1 MKHMSK
7 NVLYIAMSLD
17 GMIAKEDHSLDWL
30 MEAEGEEDNGYNRFY
45 SGISSV
51 VMGNRTYQEV
61 LKMSDEKPYQD
72 RPVYILSRTE
82 QEDGYATFTSESV
95 DTLLPDLQKKH
106 GGPVWVVGGGE
117 IVKACVESQL
127 IDEYY
132 IAVIPV
138 VLGGGIPLFPEGT
151 RYTELKLKGTEI
163 YNQIVML
170 HYVKKQA
177 E

>member
-1 MKHMSK
+1 MSK
-7 NVLYIAMSLD
+7 NILYIAMSLD
-17 GMIAKEDHSLDWL
+17 GMIAKSDHSLDWL
-30 MEAEGEEDNGYNRFY
+30 LKAEGEGDNGYNHFY

-61 LKMSDEKPYQD
+61 LKMMDEPPYQD
-72 RPVYILSRTE
+72 RPVYVLSKTVK
-82 QEDGYATFTSESV
+82 EDGYATFTSEPV
-95 DTLLPDLQKKH
+95 ETLLPELQKKH
-106 GGPVWVVGGGE
+106 DGPVWVVGGGE
-117 IVKACVESQL
+117 VIKACMASES

-138 VLGGGIPLFPEGT
+138 VLGEGIPLFPEGT
-151 RYTELKLKGTEI
+151 KYTELKFKGTEI

>member
-1 MKHMSK
+1 MSK

-30 MEAEGEEDNGYNRFY
+30 LEAEGEGDNGYEHFY
-45 SGISSV
+45 SGISSI
-51 VMGNRTYQEV
+51 VMGSRTYQEV
-61 LKMSDEKPYQD
+61 LKMTEEKPYQD
-72 RPVYILSRTE
+72 RPVYVLSRTKM
-82 QEDGYATFTSESV
+82 EDGYASFTSETV
-95 DTLLPDLQKKH
+95 KTLLPNLQKKH

-117 IVKACVESQL
+117 IVKACIESEL

-138 VLGGGIPLFPEGT
+138 VLGGGIPLFPKGT
-151 RYTELKLKGTEI
+151 AFTELRLKGTEI

-170 HYVKKQA
+170 HYVKK
-177 E
+177 